1 MHDSFDGS
9 LVAVGLRVDGG
20 HLDDSGPGL
29 GQLRLGLALAPVCG
43 VVESTSLLKLGP
55 QGVGTTVSQ
64 GSLLGDLLAAPLLL
78 LTSCVNIPQLSLE
91 SLGGLEDCM

>member
-29 GQLRLGLALAPVCG
+29 GQLRLGLALASVRG
-43 VVESTSLLKLGP
+43 LVESTSLLKLGC

-64 GSLLGDLLAAPLLL
+64 GSLLGDLLAVPLLL